1 MPAAPAG
8 AKAATGL
15 ARAAARG
22 GARWSRSH
30 GPRPAAVIHGRVLL
44 GIDQGTTGT
53 LACLV
58 ESDGRIAARAYAAH
72 RQICPRPGWV
82 EHDAEEIW
90 RCVERVVAEVLASGA
105 RPDGVALANQG
116 ETVLLWDRRTGR
128 PLHHALVWQDVRTQP
143 LIGRLAAD
151 PSIAARVRDE
161 TGLPLDPY
169 FSAPKLRWLLDEVPG
184 ARALAGAGHLG
195 AGTLDAWLIERL
207 TGGGPAL
214 TDPSTAARTLL
225 CDTRVHRWSTFLLE
239 LFEIP
244 PGVLPEIRDTDAG
257 FGACA
262 VAGLGGVPIVASLVD
277 QPAALAGHG
286 CIDAGNPKATFGT
299 GCFVYAGTGWAR
311 PRGGGTLATVAWKRA
326 GEPAHYA
333 LDGGVLAAGSAI
345 DWLREI
351 GVLGEG
357 EPLDAAL
364 AGGRRDPGV
373 VCVPALVGLG
383 APHWDRGAR
392 AAWLGM
398 SSAATRADLAG
409 ALADGIACRVAE
421 VVAAIE
427 REGLPIAELR
437 VDGGLS
443 RSAALMQLQADL
455 LGRPVAVAEED
466 EATVTGACAIAALRT
481 GALSESDLRAR
492 RGRTRARYE
501 PRLSADER
509 AARLDRFARAR
520 ELAARWR

>member
-1 MPAAPAG
+1 
-8 AKAATGL
+8 
-15 ARAAARG
+15 
-22 GARWSRSH
+22 
-30 GPRPAAVIHGRVLL
+30 VLL

-58 ESDGRIAARAYAAH
+58 EADGRIAARAYAAH

-90 RCVERVVAEVLASGA
+90 RCVERVVGEVLAQAGDA

-128 PLHHALVWQDVRTQP
+128 PLHHALVWQDTRTQP
-143 LIGRLAAD
+143 LVGRLAED
-151 PSIAARVRDE
+151 PAIAARVREE

-184 ARALAGAGHLG
+184 ARALAAAGHLR

-207 TGGGPAL
+207 TGGGAAL

-225 CDTRVHRWSTFLLE
+225 YDTRAHRWSAFLLE
-239 LFEIP
+239 LFGVP
-244 PGVLPEIRDTDAG
+244 PGVLPEVRDTDAG

-262 VAGLGGVPIVASLVD
+262 ALGLGGAPIVASLVD

-286 CIDAGNPKATFGT
+286 CVDAGDAKATFGT
-299 GCFVYAGTGWAR
+299 GCFVYASTGAAR
-311 PRGGGTLATVAWKRA
+311 PRGGGTLATVAWKRTGA
-326 GEPAHYA
+326 PACYA

-345 DWLREI
+345 GWLREL

-364 AGGRRDPGV
+364 AGARRDPGV

-383 APHWDRGAR
+383 APHWDRDAR

-398 SSAATRADLAG
+398 SSAATRADLTS
-409 ALADGIACRVAE
+409 ALVEGIACRVAE

-427 REGLPIAELR
+427 REAGLALAELR
-437 VDGGLS
+437 VDGGLT
-443 RSAALMQLQADL
+443 RSPALMQLQADL
-455 LGRPVAVAEED
+455 LGRPIAVAEQD
-466 EATVTGACAIAALRT
+466 EATVVGACAIAALRL
-481 GALSESDLRAR
+481 GALTEADLRAR
-492 RGRTRARYE
+492 RGRARARYE
-501 PRLSADER
+501 PRISGDER
-509 AARLDRFARAR
+509 GARLDRFARAR
-520 ELAARWR
+520 EVAARWR

>member
-1 MPAAPAG
+1 M
-8 AKAATGL
+8 
-15 ARAAARG
+15 
-22 GARWSRSH
+22 
-30 GPRPAAVIHGRVLL
+30 LL

-58 ESDGRIAARAYAAH
+58 DADGRIAARAYAEH
-72 RQICPRPGWV
+72 RQICSRPGWV

-90 RCVERVVAEVLASGA
+90 RCVERVVGEVLAGGV

-116 ETVLLWDRRTGR
+116 ETVLAWDARTGR
-128 PLHHALVWQDVRTQP
+128 PLHHALVWQDTRTQP
-143 LIGRLAAD
+143 LVDRLAAD
-151 PSIAARVRDE
+151 PAIAARVRDE

-169 FSAPKLRWLLDEVPG
+169 FSAPKLRWLLDEAPG
-184 ARALAGAGHLG
+184 ARALGRAGHLRL
-195 AGTLDAWLIERL
+195 GTLDAWLIERL
-207 TGGGPAL
+207 AGGGPAL
-214 TDPSTAARTLL
+214 TDASTAARTLL
-225 CDTRVHRWSTFLLE
+225 CDTRVHRWSPSLLE
-239 LFEIP
+239 LFGIP
-244 PGVLPEIRDTDAG
+244 AGALPQIRDTDAG

-262 VAGLGGVPIVASLVD
+262 APGLPGLAGVPIVASLVD

-286 CIDAGNPKATFGT
+286 CVEPGDAKATFGT
-299 GCFVYAGTGWAR
+299 GCFVYACTGAAR

-326 GEPAHYA
+326 GAPACYA

-345 DWLREI
+345 GWLREI

-364 AGGRRDPGV
+364 AGARRDPGV

-398 SSAATRADLAG
+398 SSAATRGDLAS
-409 ALADGIACRVAE
+409 ALAEGVACRVAE

-427 REGLPIAELR
+427 GEVGAGRWSIAELR

-466 EATVTGACAIAALRT
+466 EATVSGACALAALRL
-481 GALSESDLRAR
+481 GAMTEAQLRAR
-492 RGRTRARYE
+492 RGRARARYE
-501 PRLSADER
+501 PRISEDER
-509 AARLDRFARAR
+509 AARLERFARAR
-520 ELAARWR
+520 ALAAQWR

>member
-1 MPAAPAG
+1 M
-8 AKAATGL
+8 L
-15 ARAAARG
+15 
-22 GARWSRSH
+22 
-30 GPRPAAVIHGRVLL
+30 LL

-58 ESDGRIAARAYAAH
+58 EADGRIAARAYAAH

-90 RCVERVVAEVLASGA
+90 RGVERVVGEVLAGGA
-105 RPDGVALANQG
+105 RPAAVALANQG
-116 ETVLLWDRRTGR
+116 ETVLAWDGRTGR
-128 PLHHALVWQDVRTQP
+128 PLHHALVWQDTRTLPLVR
-143 LIGRLAAD
+143 RLAED
-151 PSIAARVRDE
+151 PAIAARVRDE

-184 ARALAGAGHLG
+184 ARALAGAGHLRL
-195 AGTLDAWLIERL
+195 GTLDAWLIERL
-207 TGGGPAL
+207 TRGAAAP
-214 TDPSTAARTLL
+214 TDASTAARTLL
-225 CDTRVHRWSTFLLE
+225 CDTRVHRWSPFLLE
-239 LFEIP
+239 LFGIP

-262 VAGLGGVPIVASLVD
+262 GLGLDGVPIVASLVD

-286 CIDAGNPKATFGT
+286 CLDRGDAKATFGT
-299 GCFVYAGTGWAR
+299 GCFVYAGTGAAR
-311 PRGGGTLATVAWKRA
+311 PRGGGTLATVAWKRT
-326 GEPAHYA
+326 GHPACHA

-345 DWLREI
+345 GWLREL
-351 GVLGEG
+351 GVLGAD

-383 APHWDRGAR
+383 APHWDRDAR

-398 SSAATRADLAG
+398 SMAATSADLAG
-409 ALADGIACRVAE
+409 ALVEGIACRVAE

-427 REGLPIAELR
+427 LEAEVAIAELR

-443 RSAALMQLQADL
+443 RSAALMQTQADL
-455 LGRPVAVAEED
+455 LGRPIAVAEQD
-466 EATVTGACAIAALRT
+466 EATVAGACALAALRL
-481 GALSESDLRAR
+481 GALSEGDLRAR
-492 RGRTRARYE
+492 RGRSQARYE
-501 PRLSADER
+501 PRISADER
-509 AARLDRFARAR
+509 AARLARFTRAR
-520 ELAARWR
+520 ELAASWR

>member
-1 MPAAPAG
+1 
-8 AKAATGL
+8 
-15 ARAAARG
+15 
-22 GARWSRSH
+22 
-30 GPRPAAVIHGRVLL
+30 VLL

-58 ESDGRIAARAYAAH
+58 EADGRIVARAYAAH

-90 RCVERVVAEVLASGA
+90 RSVERVVAEVLAGGG
-105 RPDGVALANQG
+105 RPDGVAIANQG
-116 ETVLLWDRRTGR
+116 ETVLAWDRRTGR
-128 PLHHALVWQDVRTQP
+128 PIHHALVWQDTRTQP
-143 LIGRLAAD
+143 LVSRLAED
-151 PSIAARVRDE
+151 PAIAARVREE

-184 ARALAGAGHLG
+184 ARALAAAGHLR

-207 TGGGPAL
+207 TGGAAL
-214 TDPSTAARTLL
+214 TDVSTAARTLL
-225 CDTRVHRWSTFLLE
+225 YDTRAHRWSAFLLE
-239 LFEIP
+239 LFDIP
-244 PGVLPEIRDTDAG
+244 PGVLPELRDTDAG

-262 VAGLGGVPIVASLVD
+262 APGLGGVPIVASLVD

-286 CIDAGNPKATFGT
+286 CIDTGDAKATFGT
-299 GCFVYAGTGWAR
+299 GCFVYANTGAAR

-326 GEPAHYA
+326 GAPACYA

-345 DWLREI
+345 GWLREL

-364 AGGRRDPGV
+364 AGARRDPDV

-398 SSAATRADLAG
+398 SSAATRADLVS
-409 ALADGIACRVAE
+409 ALVDGVACRVAE

-427 REGLPIAELR
+427 REAGLAITELR
-437 VDGGLS
+437 VDGGLT
-443 RSAALMQLQADL
+443 RSPALMQLQADL
-455 LGRPVAVAEED
+455 LGRPIAVAEQD
-466 EATVTGACAIAALRT
+466 EATVTGACAMAALRT
-481 GALSESDLRAR
+481 GALTESGLRAR
-492 RGRTRARYE
+492 RGRARARYE
-501 PRLSADER
+501 PRISSDER
-509 AARLDRFARAR
+509 GARLDRFARAR

>member
-1 MPAAPAG
+1 
-8 AKAATGL
+8 
-15 ARAAARG
+15 
-22 GARWSRSH
+22 
-30 GPRPAAVIHGRVLL
+30 VLL

-58 ESDGRIAARAYAAH
+58 EADGRIVARAYAAH

-90 RCVERVVAEVLASGA
+90 RCVERTVGEVLDGAGGA

-116 ETVLLWDRRTGR
+116 ETVLAWDRRTGR
-128 PLHHALVWQDVRTQP
+128 PLHHALVWQDTRTQP
-143 LIGRLAAD
+143 LVERLAAD
-151 PSIAARVRDE
+151 PAIAARVRDE

-184 ARALAGAGHLG
+184 ARALARAGHLR

-225 CDTRVHRWSTFLLE
+225 CDTRAHRWSPFLLE
-239 LFEIP
+239 LFDV
-244 PGVLPEIRDTDAG
+244 PGAVLPEIRDTDAG

-262 VAGLGGVPIVASLVD
+262 APGLPGLAGVPIVASLVD

-286 CIDAGNPKATFGT
+286 CVDAGDAKATFGT
-299 GCFVYAGTGWAR
+299 GCFVYAGTGATR
-311 PRGGGTLATVAWKRA
+311 PRGGGTLATVAWKRSGA
-326 GEPAHYA
+326 PATYA

-345 DWLREI
+345 DWLREV
-351 GVLGEG
+351 GVLGAG

-364 AGGRRDPGV
+364 AGARRDPGV

-398 SSAATRADLAG
+398 SSAATRADLAS
-409 ALADGIACRVAE
+409 ALAEGVACRVAE

-427 REGLPIAELR
+427 RDAGLAIAELR
-437 VDGGLS
+437 ADGGLT

-466 EATVTGACAIAALRT
+466 EATVSGACAIAALRT
-481 GALSESDLRAR
+481 RTLSETELRAR
-492 RGRTRARYE
+492 RGRARARYE
-501 PRLSADER
+501 PRMSADER